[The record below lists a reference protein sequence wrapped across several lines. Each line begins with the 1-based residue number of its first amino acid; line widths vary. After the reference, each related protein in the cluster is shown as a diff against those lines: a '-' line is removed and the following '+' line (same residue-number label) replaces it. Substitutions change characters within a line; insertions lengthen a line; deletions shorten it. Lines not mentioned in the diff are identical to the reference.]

1 MITGNNNISL
11 AEFKVMLPKLA
22 SWGVKIGDP
31 DAEYKIINT
40 NGKGGI
46 DFNEFKEWALNKQLD
61 LEEDDD

>member
-1 MITGNNNISL
+1 
-11 AEFKVMLPKLA
+11 MLPKLA
-22 SWGVKIGDP
+22 SWGVKIEDP